1 MTRANTT
8 AATAKA
14 AAAVAPP
21 TTGSTPSSTAIATV
35 ADEAAALAALNASVD
50 GDGEVYDGFSES
62 MGADQFR
69 LPRRMFNQS
78 KGVDAD
84 GERLKPDVFYD
95 PISQRT
101 AKTIDAILILEH
113 TTRAFTTYDEDTEET
128 TYICM
133 SNDCVT
139 GIEQAINRPRPCKG
153 CPDAVWKKN
162 AKGKRSVNCDES
174 YNVLAVDMAT
184 REPFVIVFR
193 RTSASAI
200 RTHVQRHHFGKRE
213 LADGRK
219 ANMPLYW
226 RQVRLSLELSENG
239 KYAVP
244 VIDVTGVTDPV
255 TADACRE
262 TLEAYRSM
270 LTRAEDHAKDA
281 AAPAAAANAANGGAP
296 NTNFDPE
303 DFDRS

>member
-1 MTRANTT
+1 
-8 AATAKA
+8 
-14 AAAVAPP
+14 
-21 TTGSTPSSTAIATV
+21 
-35 ADEAAALAALNASVD
+35 
-50 GDGEVYDGFSES
+50 

-78 KGVDAD
+78 KGTDAD

-95 PISQRT
+95 PVSQKS
-101 AKTIDAILILEH
+101 AKTIEAILILEH

-128 TYICM
+128 TYMCM

-139 GIEQAINRPRPCKG
+139 GIEQATNRTRTCKG

-174 YNVLAVDMAT
+174 YNVLAVDITT

-193 RTSASAI
+193 RTSAAAI

-213 LADGRK
+213 LADGK
-219 ANMPLYW
+219 KTNMPLYW
-226 RQVRLSLELSENG
+226 RTVRLSLELSENG

-244 VIDVTGVTDPV
+244 VIDVTGFTDPA

-262 TLEAYRSM
+262 TLEAYRTM
-270 LTRAEDHAKDA
+270 LTRAEDHSKEA
-281 AAPAAAANAANGGAP
+281 AAPMATAAVAHAANGGGAP
-296 NTNFDPE
+296 TDFDPE